1 MGLVCRARQDCVA
14 PGLYN
19 DPSKLLGFGLLGK
32 EQSGDG
38 KWQMAKVS
46 WVGRRGEESWACRRG
61 EVGKDGER
69 ETRGGSCSKMERC
82 TWIRCIVAFP
92 SLWREGVGRQSATA
106 AAREGRRERERER
119 AQEHLFSSCK
129 LKLHIPLKA
138 QLCSTFI

>member
-82 TWIRCIVAFP
+82 TWIRCIVALPF
-92 SLWREGVGRQSATA
+92 SLPPF
-106 AAREGRRERERER
+106 
-119 AQEHLFSSCK
+119 LPLLLSS
-129 LKLHIPLKA
+129 
-138 QLCSTFI
+138 